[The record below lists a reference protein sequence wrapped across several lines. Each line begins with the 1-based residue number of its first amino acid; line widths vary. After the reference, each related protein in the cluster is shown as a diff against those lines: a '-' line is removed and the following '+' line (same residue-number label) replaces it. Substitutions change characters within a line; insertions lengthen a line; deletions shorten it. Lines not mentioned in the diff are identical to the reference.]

1 MDGIPVNVEGCSS
14 EQRLAQATPSAS
26 DESGLGAGLMLA
38 LMLAGVAL
46 AVGAFLVLRGIEQ
59 DAENAKD
66 LITLDEAHHDALT
79 TEPIDAQSWQTPVLD
94 GTGSGDMT
102 SEVAITPADL
112 QRVPGWDET
121 MVRSYLDQGWSM
133 DQLVE
138 YYEEQVKAH
147 ADSTQD

>member
-1 MDGIPVNVEGCSS
+1 
-14 EQRLAQATPSAS
+14 
-26 DESGLGAGLMLA
+26 
-38 LMLAGVAL
+38 
-46 AVGAFLVLRGIEQ
+46 
-59 DAENAKD
+59 
-66 LITLDEAHHDALT
+66 
-79 TEPIDAQSWQTPVLD
+79 
-94 GTGSGDMT
+94 MT

-112 QRVPGWDET
+112 QRVPGWDEA